1 MNLIN
6 TLKNN
11 WRDIVVGIAVTVIAA
26 VAADVVNNLSIK
38 QDGLIWL
45 ANVAAVLT
53 GAAKFFAAN
62 MVAFLCFSVAWP
74 TVNKFSNDSFT
85 DVWRTEFSLKEKL
98 ITAIA
103 VASAYVI
110 AASIALAA

>member
-11 WRDIVVGIAVTVIAA
+11 WRDIVVGIAVTVCAA
-26 VAADVVNNLSIK
+26 VTSDVVNNLSIK

-45 ANVAAVLT
+45 ANVADVLT

-62 MVAFLCFSVAWP
+62 MVAFLCFAVAWP
-74 TVNKFSNDSFT
+74 TVNRFSNDSFAA
-85 DVWRTEFSLKEKL
+85 VWHAEFSLKEKL